1 MEAFH
6 SLRRHPL
13 VHVSR
18 LLARSALL
26 RLFSLLVVV
35 FSLCLTG
42 CARQQTNRVELPPPT
57 QSTTLGPGDIFE
69 LFIVNEDK
77 LPTTYTVSPD
87 GTVDFPF
94 VHRLQVAGLEPQQV
108 VDLYRQKLIDEQY
121 FKDPSV
127 TISVKEYRSK
137 YVNVLGQVK
146 NPGTFSLVPGFTLVQ
161 AISKAGGF
169 NSIAD
174 LNNVTLTRTTGKQ
187 RRTIRFSLD
196 SITQGRSA
204 DIPLQAGDVITV
216 GERVF

>member
-1 MEAFH
+1 
-6 SLRRHPL
+6 
-13 VHVSR
+13 VSQSSAVR
-18 LLARSALL
+18 SRVPHLL
-26 RLFSLLVVV
+26 FILLVAALSVL
-35 FSLCLTG
+35 FG
-42 CARQQTNRVELPPPT
+42 CTREQTNRVELPAPT
-57 QSTTLGPGDIFE
+57 QSTTLGPGDLFE

-87 GTVDFPF
+87 GTIDFPY

-127 TISVKEYRSK
+127 MISVKEYRSK
-137 YVNVLGQVK
+137 FVNVLGQVK
-146 NPGTFSLVPGFTLVQ
+146 NPGTFGLVPGFTLVQ

-174 LNNVTLTRTTGKQ
+174 LNNVTLTRTTNKQ
-187 RRTIRFSLD
+187 RQTIRFSLA
-196 SITQGRSA
+196 SITEGRSP
-204 DIPLQAGDVITV
+204 DIPLQSGDVITV

>member
-1 MEAFH
+1 MV
-6 SLRRHPL
+6 LT
-13 VHVSR
+13 
-18 LLARSALL
+18 LL
-26 RLFSLLVVV
+26 
-35 FSLCLTG
+35 G
-42 CARQQTNRVELPPPT
+42 CARPQTNRIELPPPV
-57 QSTTLGPGDIFE
+57 QATTLGPGDIFE
-69 LFIVNEDK
+69 LFVVNEDK

-87 GTVDFPF
+87 GTVDFPY

-108 VDLYRQKLIDEQY
+108 VDVVRQKLIDEQY

-127 TISVKEYRSK
+127 MISVKEYKSK

-161 AISKAGGF
+161 AVSKAGGV

-174 LNNVTLTRTTGKQ
+174 LNNITLTRSTNKQ
-187 RRTIRFSLD
+187 RRTLRVSLE
-196 SITQGRSA
+196 SITEGRSP

>member
-1 MEAFH
+1 MAAVL
-6 SLRRHPL
+6 SI
-13 VHVSR
+13 VAS
-18 LLARSALL
+18 
-26 RLFSLLVVV
+26 
-35 FSLCLTG
+35 G
-42 CARQQTNRVELPPPT
+42 CAAQQTNRVELPPPT
-57 QSTTLGPGDIFE
+57 QSTTLGPGDLFE

-87 GTVDFPF
+87 GTIDFPY

-108 VDLYRQKLIDEQY
+108 VDLYRQKLIDEQF

-127 TISVKEYRSK
+127 MISVKEYRSK

-146 NPGTFSLVPGFTLVQ
+146 NPGTFGLAPGFTLVQ
-161 AISKAGGF
+161 AISKAGGL

-174 LNNVTLTRTTGKQ
+174 LNNITLTRSTAKQ
-187 RRTIRFSLD
+187 RKTIRISLD